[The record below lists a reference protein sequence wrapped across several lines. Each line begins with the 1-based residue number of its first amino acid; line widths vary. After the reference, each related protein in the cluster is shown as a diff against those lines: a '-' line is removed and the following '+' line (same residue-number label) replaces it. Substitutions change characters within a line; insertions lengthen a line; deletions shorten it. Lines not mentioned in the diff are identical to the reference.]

1 VLNRA
6 LELVGEAVG
15 AEHGSL
21 FLIDPL
27 SDRLI
32 WRAVMRGSE
41 ILPPGGR
48 QIAMTRHEGMAGWV
62 MDSKRSIRVD
72 DVQLDE
78 RWVNAPGTEHNRS
91 LLGAPL
97 VANDEVLGCI
107 FFTSDHEATFH
118 DGHVRLV
125 EAAANQVANSIN
137 NAELYRL
144 IRDQAERL
152 GVMLRSQ
159 QTEAAKSQAILESV
173 ADGVMVA
180 DQAGEIILFNAAAER
195 ILELRRS
202 EVLGR
207 SSGELSG
214 LYGSAAE
221 KWTEMLFEWAMDPAS
236 HAGEYFSEQLE
247 IGTKVVAVNVSPV
260 LHGDEFLGVVSVF
273 RDISREVAAD
283 RIKSEFVATVSHELR
298 TPMTSIK
305 GYADLLLLGAAG
317 EITPEQRRF
326 LEIVKNNADRLSLLV
341 NDLLDISRME
351 QGGVELDVRQINLDE
366 VVRDVVDAIKG
377 RKASENR
384 QIEFVIDVPHDLQD
398 IYADYDRITQI
409 MTNLVS
415 NAYNYTPDGGTVTIR
430 AIPEDSGVK
439 IDIADTGIGIPKEDQ
454 GRVFERFVRGE
465 DPMVMRT
472 AGTGLG
478 LAIVQHLVTMHRG
491 KVWFESEEGIG
502 TTFSVWLPTLLGGGV
517 R

>member
-1 VLNRA
+1 
-6 LELVGEAVG
+6 
-15 AEHGSL
+15 
-21 FLIDPL
+21 
-27 SDRLI
+27 
-32 WRAVMRGSE
+32 
-41 ILPPGGR
+41 
-48 QIAMTRHEGMAGWV
+48 
-62 MDSKRSIRVD
+62 
-72 DVQLDE
+72 
-78 RWVNAPGTEHNRS
+78 
-91 LLGAPL
+91 
-97 VANDEVLGCI
+97 
-107 FFTSDHEATFH
+107 
-118 DGHVRLV
+118 
-125 EAAANQVANSIN
+125 
-137 NAELYRL
+137 
-144 IRDQAERL
+144 
-152 GVMLRSQ
+152 
-159 QTEAAKSQAILESV
+159 
-173 ADGVMVA
+173 
-180 DQAGEIILFNAAAER
+180 
-195 ILELRRS
+195 
-202 EVLGR
+202 VLGR

-247 IGTKVVAVNVSPV
+247 ISNKVVAVNVSPV

-351 QGGVELDVRQINLDE
+351 QGGVELDIRQINLDE

-384 QIEFVIDVPHDLQD
+384 QIEFNIDVPGNLQD
-398 IYADYDRITQI
+398 MYADYDRITQI
-409 MTNLVS
+409 ITNLVS

-430 AIPEDSGVK
+430 AIPEDGGVK

-502 TTFSVWLPTLLGGGV
+502 TTFSVWLPTLVGGGM